1 MESFDLQNFQT
12 INTIIE
18 RDSKDTTYK
27 FALLRGAVE
36 ISQDYSHLKRVNG
49 NRVEYPLGL
58 LVEKW
63 LLYYYPFIESNTPQ
77 KAKETETG
85 AKQLSFR
92 KQFRILAE
100 YYAGNGGFS
109 AFYRDYIKGSI
120 PPSLVPAFRELV
132 KKIRSTITQYP
143 MKHLGHSAA
152 QSHYSIFDYNR
163 DFTVPAGPF
172 PVYRDSLIQHFGT
185 YSLPAEYDTIFSVLG
200 SFISG
205 DDAVLFQWA
214 EFTRSASNGDTSM
227 AKALEQ
233 LRTFPVTERDV
244 EPARSHYYDILESE
258 GRIGCAWSGKAIE
271 KRESLHIDHLI
282 PFAVMRNN
290 DLWNLL
296 PASDR
301 VNFDKKDKIPTPE
314 FIGKRKESIIQSWN
328 LLRKAYANKF
338 DRELAISLT
347 GPISPGSDWQEIAI
361 HKLQEKCQYL
371 IEVRGFDAWSL
382 K

>member
-1 MESFDLQNFQT
+1 MQSFDLQSFKT

-27 FALLRGAVE
+27 YALLRGAVE
-36 ISQDYSHLKRVNG
+36 ICQEYPHLKRVNG
-49 NRVEYPLGL
+49 NRIVYPMGL

-63 LLYYYPFIESNTPQ
+63 ILYYYPFIESNTPQ
-77 KAKETETG
+77 KSGESKAG
-85 AKQLSFR
+85 AKQIAFRNLFR
-92 KQFRILAE
+92 KITE
-100 YYAGNGGFS
+100 YYSIHGGFS
-109 AFYRDYIKGSI
+109 AFYRDYTKGSL
-120 PPSLVPAFRELV
+120 PPHIVSVFRQLFR
-132 KKIRSTITQYP
+132 KIWNTITEYP
-143 MKHLGHSAA
+143 MAHLG
-152 QSHYSIFDYNR
+152 YSVEKAYYSVFNYDGEFSLPSGQFSVDRN
-163 DFTVPAGPF
+163 
-172 PVYRDSLIQHFGT
+172 SLIQNSGT
-185 YSLPAEYDTIFSVLG
+185 YSIAKEYNSIFEVLG

-205 DDAVLFQWA
+205 EDAVLFQWA

-227 AKALEQ
+227 ARALEQ
-233 LRTFPVTERDV
+233 LRTFPVTERDI
-244 EPARSHYYDILESE
+244 EPARSHYYGILETE

-301 VNFDKKDKIPTPE
+301 VNLDKKDKIPTPG

-328 LLRKAYANKF
+328 LLRKADENKF

-347 GPISPGSDWQEIAI
+347 GPIPPGSDWQEIAI
-361 HKLQEKCQYL
+361 RKLQEKCQYL